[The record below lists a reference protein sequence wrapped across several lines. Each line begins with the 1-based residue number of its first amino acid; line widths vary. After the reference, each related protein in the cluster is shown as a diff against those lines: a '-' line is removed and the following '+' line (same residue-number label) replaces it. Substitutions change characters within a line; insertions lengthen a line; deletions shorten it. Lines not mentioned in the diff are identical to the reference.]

1 MANNTSFPIIT
12 VLTKK
17 KYLAL
22 FFAVTILFFLFNLL
36 MQNLRLLIGGITKYS
51 WNSYIIIFANVFVGS
66 LAMLPLHSRVLLV
79 MISILVG
86 VVLSL
91 LVFKISVA
99 RKQAFIGTK
108 SATLGAIFGLAV
120 PACAACGIGLLSLIG
135 LGSVLWYLP
144 FKGTEVAV
152 ISVVFLSFAV
162 YQLNNG
168 LKECDVCQIN
178 LKRTKHKK

>member
-1 MANNTSFPIIT
+1 MTNNTSFPIIT
-12 VLTKK
+12 VLAKK

-22 FFAVTILFFLFNLL
+22 FLAAAILFFLFNLL
-36 MQNLRLLIGGITKYS
+36 MQNLRLLIGGITRYS
-51 WNSYIIIFANVFVGS
+51 WSSYRVIFVNVFTGS
-66 LAMLPLHSRVLLV
+66 LAMLPLHSRVLL
-79 MISILVG
+79 MIISILVG

-99 RKQAFIGTK
+99 RKQAFVGTK

-168 LKECDVCQIN
+168 LKECNVCQVD
-178 LKRTKHKK
+178 LRQKKRQR